1 MEIDIKVSGNDK
13 ITIKLE
19 EKRDKKEN
27 NIIIGKRAGGIEM
40 HCNDAGSIYIN
51 PDGTYNLVDKKT
63 NKSVPITNEN
73 IGRFFKEFLELPT
86 VDIPTL

>member
-27 NIIIGKRAGGIEM
+27 NTIIGKRAEELK
-40 HCNDAGSIYIN
+40 YIVMTH
-51 PDGTYNLVDKKT
+51 DLYIL
-63 NKSVPITNEN
+63 IQM
-73 IGRFFKEFLELPT
+73 EL
-86 VDIPTL
+86 II